1 MAELG
6 LGTAGRSQVQEAA
19 PNRLDPER
27 MSAGARLQEIASL
40 LAAGFL
46 RLRLHKAHKGADGGL
61 AILRTSS
68 EVCACPPEVG
78 EPSSEGEMSL

>member
-1 MAELG
+1 MAVN
-6 LGTAGRSQVQEAA
+6 A
-19 PNRLDPER
+19 LDPEQ
-27 MSAGARLQEIASL
+27 MSAKERLQEATAL

-46 RLRLHKAHKGADGGL
+46 RWWLHKAATGADGGL